1 MSIVDE
7 LRSLDTNDPGRWP
20 LPIRAGAIALAFAAV
35 TAFGV
40 YMLVYKQEIPLLER
54 AEQEE
59 RDLRTQFEDRQRK
72 AANFDAYR
80 TQLAEIERDFGAML
94 RQLPGKT
101 EVPSLLVD
109 ISQTGLGAGL
119 EEQQFTPAGE
129 IHKDFYAEL
138 PIRLRYTGSYHE
150 LGNFV
155 SGIAALPRIVTLH
168 DITIRPVSAT
178 VPDELV
184 LDVTAKTYRYLD
196 EEATEGLWRRV
207 AYSRRAGWSWRLSP
221 QPRARAAAQ
230 TRTCRRTS
238 TTSRLGPV
246 AASSPCRPS
255 SRHRSS
261 PTNQACA
268 ARLSCRTSHNGVSA
282 TIRMPSKARIA
293 IGRANSWSSSRS
305 TH

>member
-35 TAFGV
+35 SAFGI
-40 YMLVYKQEIPLLER
+40 YMLVYKQEMPLLER

-168 DITIRPVSAT
+168 DITIRPVSAA

-196 EEATEGLWRRV
+196 EEATEG
-207 AYSRRAGWSWRLSP
+207 
-221 QPRARAAAQ
+221 
-230 TRTCRRTS
+230 
-238 TTSRLGPV
+238 
-246 AASSPCRPS
+246 
-255 SRHRSS
+255 
-261 PTNQACA
+261 
-268 ARLSCRTSHNGVSA
+268 
-282 TIRMPSKARIA
+282 
-293 IGRANSWSSSRS
+293 
-305 TH
+305 

>member
-7 LRSLDTNDPGRWP
+7 LRNLDTSDPGRWP
-20 LPIRAGAIALAFAAV
+20 LPIRVGAVALVFAAV
-35 TAFGV
+35 VGAGIWYFV
-40 YMLVYKQEIPLLER
+40 IQEEMPQLER
-54 AEQEE
+54 AQRDE

-80 TQLAEIERDFGAML
+80 AQLAEIERDFGAML

-119 EEQQFTPAGE
+119 EEQEFTPATE

-138 PIRLRYTGSYHE
+138 PIKLQYTGSYHE

-168 DITIRPVSAT
+168 DIKIRRRDDAAT
-178 VPDELV
+178 DELV

-196 EEATEGLWRRV
+196 EEATEG
-207 AYSRRAGWSWRLSP
+207 
-221 QPRARAAAQ
+221 
-230 TRTCRRTS
+230 
-238 TTSRLGPV
+238 
-246 AASSPCRPS
+246 
-255 SRHRSS
+255 
-261 PTNQACA
+261 
-268 ARLSCRTSHNGVSA
+268 
-282 TIRMPSKARIA
+282 
-293 IGRANSWSSSRS
+293 
-305 TH
+305 